1 MMNGMGNRP
10 VLHGIRAKWLDLAL
24 KLKHFCKPDGL
35 IQQEQSFK
43 GMNEEQWVR
52 KAQKGDHEA
61 FEQLVMAHQQFVYNL
76 ALRSLGAADDAQDIA
91 QEAFLRAW
99 LALPRFRRQS
109 SFRTWLYRIV
119 INLCYNRLPKLRQE
133 LAAIPVDQLRG
144 LNEEH
149 TPGSPVEAAWPLG
162 GPLDPAAALEAN
174 ERREFLQQQIDNLPE
189 AYRAL
194 ILLRYAQGLAYE
206 EIANVMDIPLGTVK
220 TGLHR
225 AHRQLRQALLEH
237 EEEMT

>member
-1 MMNGMGNRP
+1 M
-10 VLHGIRAKWLDLAL
+10 
-24 KLKHFCKPDGL
+24 KLKHFYRSIGL
-35 IQQEQSFK
+35 TEQEQSFA

-61 FEQLVMAHQQFVYNL
+61 FAQLVMAHHKFVYNL

-133 LAAIPVDQLRG
+133 LAAIPVDQVGELI
-144 LNEEH
+144 ED
-149 TPGSPVEAAWPLG
+149 GSPTSSA
-162 GPLDPAAALEAN
+162 GPEWSLAQPPGPAAALEAN
-174 ERREFLQQQIDNLPE
+174 ERREFLQQQIDSLPE
-189 AYRAL
+189 AYRAM
-194 ILLRYAQGLAYE
+194 ILLRYTQGLAYE
-206 EIANVMDIPLGTVK
+206 EIAEVMDIPMGTVK

-225 AHRQLRQALLEH
+225 AHRQLRQALLAH
-237 EEEMT
+237 EEEIA

>member
-1 MMNGMGNRP
+1 MTWMQIWQ
-10 VLHGIRAKWLDLAL
+10 VLHRIRVISVDLAL
-24 KLKHFCKPDGL
+24 KLKHFHRSNGL
-35 IQQEQSFK
+35 TQQEQLFT

-61 FEQLVMAHQQFVYNL
+61 FEQLVMAHQRFVYNL
-76 ALRSLGAADDAQDIA
+76 ALRSLGTTDEAQDIA

-99 LALPRFRRQS
+99 LALPRFRRKS

-133 LAAIPVDQLRG
+133 LTAIPVDQVGG
-144 LNEEH
+144 LSDDGLAMSS
-149 TPGSPVEAAWPLG
+149 TGPAWPLD
-162 GPLDPAAALEAN
+162 GPPDPAAALEAS
-174 ERREFLQQQIDNLPE
+174 EQREFLQQQIDNLPE
-189 AYRAL
+189 AYRVL
-194 ILLRYAQGLAYE
+194 ILLRYKQGLAYE
-206 EIANVMDIPLGTVK
+206 EIAGVMDIPMGTVK

-225 AHRQLRQALLEH
+225 AHHQLRQALLEH